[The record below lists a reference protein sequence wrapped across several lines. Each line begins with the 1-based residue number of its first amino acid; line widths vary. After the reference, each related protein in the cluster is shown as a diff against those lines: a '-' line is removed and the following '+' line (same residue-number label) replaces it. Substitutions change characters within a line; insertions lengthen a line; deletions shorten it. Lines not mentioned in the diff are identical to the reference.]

1 MDERTDPNARPA
13 MDGHPTRFNLGTDR
27 RPFFVEFSVNPVFD
41 VLMSIW
47 IALGG
52 DDKSG
57 AHELGSEWFADYR
70 ANMPEDIADRLREMS
85 GGLDHTFLLWRTF
98 GLLAD
103 RAPELEDVDAALAW
117 IRRDEFRSEVAAEMC
132 WCASDDDLESALA
145 GDEDAIGRVAI
156 AVEDGSDKP
165 PAERREHAEM
175 VAGFL
180 QESAEDLG
188 DRLADLIDEVRR
200 SAFESVA
207 EDWTRGMRRSAAAVE
222 MMVPGSQAQDLIE
235 RVTQGIDYQIPLGTT
250 RLVLV
255 PSVVIRPWSMVQ
267 EVGSSIV
274 IAYPVE
280 EEHLSAD
287 PDAAPGWLV
296 SFYKALGDGKRLK
309 ILRRLAIGPADL
321 TELTELLGM
330 AKSSTFHHI
339 GVLRSAGLVKVHL
352 GGSNTGTYELRIRA
366 FQDAEGLLDKYLD
379 RPLIE
384 SGETS

>member
-1 MDERTDPNARPA
+1 M
-13 MDGHPTRFNLGTDR
+13 TRQSFNLGTER
-27 RPFFVEFSVNPVFD
+27 RPFSVEFSVNPIFD
-41 VLMSIW
+41 ILMSIW
-47 IALGG
+47 TSLGG
-52 DDKSG
+52 EDKAG
-57 AHELGSEWFADYR
+57 AHELGAEWFADYR
-70 ANMPEDIADRLREMS
+70 ANMPADVDERLRDMS
-85 GGLDHTFLLWRTF
+85 GGLDHTFLLWRTV

-103 RAPELEDVDAALAW
+103 RATELEDVDAALAW
-117 IRRDEFRSEVAAEMC
+117 IRRDSFRADLASELC
-132 WCASDDDLESALA
+132 WCASDDDIESALA
-145 GDEDAIGRVAI
+145 GDADAIDRVAV
-156 AVEDGSDKP
+156 AVEDDSDKP
-165 PAERREHAEM
+165 AEERKELAEM

-180 QESAEDLG
+180 LESSEDLG
-188 DRLADLIDEVRR
+188 DQLADLIDEVRR
-200 SAFESVA
+200 SAFHPFEEV
-207 EDWTRGMRRSAAAVE
+207 WTRGMRRSAASVE

-267 EVGSSIV
+267 EIGSSIV

-296 SFYKALGDGKRLK
+296 SFYKALGDAKRLK

-384 SGETS
+384 SGESS